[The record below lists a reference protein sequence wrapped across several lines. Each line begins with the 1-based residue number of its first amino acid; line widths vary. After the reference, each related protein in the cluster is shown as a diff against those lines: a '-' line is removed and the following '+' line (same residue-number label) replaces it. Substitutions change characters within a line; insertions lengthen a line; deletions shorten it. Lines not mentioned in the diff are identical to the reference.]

1 MRRTVTL
8 LGLLAIGVLLLMNP
22 VTGILSRED
31 ADPVAIST
39 TSLPA
44 TTTTLPV
51 TETTGTT
58 GSQGATTLP
67 PAVTTTA
74 APTIVTVTGPAAGS
88 EFGDFVVE
96 IDVSDGV
103 LVAVRLVVQPDDR
116 KSIRINDSAF
126 PRYAAQAI
134 ERQSADV
141 DVVSGA
147 TVTWEALQVTL
158 GGALADAGL

>member
-1 MRRTVTL
+1 MRRTITL
-8 LGLLAIGVLLLMNP
+8 LGLLAIGVLLLVNP
-22 VTGILSRED
+22 VTGILGRED
-31 ADPVAIST
+31 TDPVAVSTTTLPPST
-39 TSLPA
+39 TSLPVTEGTA
-44 TTTTLPV
+44 TTT
-51 TETTGTT
+51 
-58 GSQGATTLP
+58 
-67 PAVTTTA
+67 PALTTTA
-74 APTIVTVTGPAAGS
+74 PPTTVPATTTFVGPAAGS

-96 IDVSDGV
+96 IDVTDGR
-103 LVAVRLVVQPDDR
+103 LVEVRLVVQPDDR

-158 GGALADAGL
+158 VGALADAGL